1 MMEAG
6 FGVFIVTKLSVQI
19 LGCSWFRPFRLLRL
33 LLLLGFVRGLGGGG
47 GGRRGLEV
55 VDILVVHRDFESPVL
70 GLRLSLG
77 LLPLQLCW
85 GRLELYCWR
94 RHAVAAVP
102 ESSDNLL

>member
-6 FGVFIVTKLSVQI
+6 FRIFIVTKLSVQI
-19 LGCSWFRPFRLLRL
+19 LGCSWFRPFRLLL
-33 LLLLGFVRGLGGGG
+33 LVFERCLGG

-55 VDILVVHRDFESPVL
+55 VHILVVHRDFESPVL

>member
-6 FGVFIVTKLSVQI
+6 FGIFIVTKLRVQI
-19 LGCSWFRPFRLLRL
+19 LGCSWFRPFRLLVL

-47 GGRRGLEV
+47 RRGLEV
-55 VDILVVHRDFESPVL
+55 VHILVVHRDFESPVL
-70 GLRLSLG
+70 RLRLSLG
-77 LLPLQLCW
+77 LLPLEFCW

-102 ESSDNLL
+102 ESSDN

>member
-6 FGVFIVTKLSVQI
+6 FGVFIVTKLRVQI
-19 LGCSWFRPFRLLRL
+19 LGCSWFRPFRLLL
-33 LLLLGFVRGLGGGG
+33 LLLLLVFVRGLGGGG

>member
-6 FGVFIVTKLSVQI
+6 FRIFIVTKLRVQI
-19 LGCSWFRPFRLLRL
+19 LGCSWFRPFRLLL
-33 LLLLGFVRGLGGGG
+33 LLLRLGFERGLGGGG

-70 GLRLSLG
+70 RFRLSLG

-102 ESSDNLL
+102 ESSDS

>member
-6 FGVFIVTKLSVQI
+6 FRIFIVTKLSVQI
-19 LGCSWFRPFRLLRL
+19 LGCSWFRPFRLLL
-33 LLLLGFVRGLGGGG
+33 LVFVRGLGGGG

-55 VDILVVHRDFESPVL
+55 VHILVVHRDFESPVL